1 MGPLHGL
8 RIIEIEGLGPAPF
21 AGMMFADM
29 GAEVI
34 SVTRRSLAD
43 GAQPQNS
50 ISERK
55 KIDRLE
61 PERSAGG

>member
-1 MGPLHGL
+1 MGPLQGL

-34 SVTRRSLAD
+34 SVTRKSAAE
-43 GAQPQNS
+43 GSAPVNS
-50 ISERK
+50 ISERGK
-55 KIDRLE
+55 KNPLL
-61 PERSAGG
+61 